1 MQAPNS
7 GLRKFTPRAG
17 GRVIGK
23 NGLARRGVESLE
35 ILRTGDR
42 IIMKSVLGG
51 SVALATTVLA
61 GYALFYTQPLLA
73 ETISLRQESKQEQKK
88 QITKTEE
95 TPAQNEHAV
104 ETNKAVETTTT
115 DTPAV
120 AAEHYTATAYAFRG
134 RTATGQKVTK
144 GIIAADPRVLPMGT
158 RVRLDAGTWSGE
170 YTVADTGG
178 AIRGKRIDVWVPT
191 TREACSFGRRKV
203 KLTVLSYG
211 GRRSKAVV
219 KK

>member
-1 MQAPNS
+1 
-7 GLRKFTPRAG
+7 
-17 GRVIGK
+17 
-23 NGLARRGVESLE
+23 
-35 ILRTGDR
+35 
-42 IIMKSVLGG
+42 MKSIIGG
-51 SVALATTVLA
+51 SAALAVTVLA

-73 ETISLRQESKQEQKK
+73 ETISLQQESTQQEKK
-88 QITKTEE
+88 QITKTEV

-104 ETNKAVETTTT
+104 DTNNIVVETRTTET
-115 DTPAV
+115 SVA

-134 RTATGQKVTK
+134 RTATGQKVAK

-178 AIRGKRIDVWVPT
+178 AIRGRRIDVWVPT
-191 TREACSFGRRKV
+191 TREAFSFGRRKV

-211 GRRSKAVV
+211 GRRSKSKA

>member
-1 MQAPNS
+1 VALKAWKYYGQE
-7 GLRKFTPRAG
+7 T
-17 GRVIGK
+17 
-23 NGLARRGVESLE
+23 E
-35 ILRTGDR
+35 

-51 SVALATTVLA
+51 SAALAVTVLA

-73 ETISLRQESKQEQKK
+73 EPISLRQESKQEQKK
-88 QITKTEE
+88 QITKTED
-95 TPAQNEHAV
+95 TTVQNEHAV
-104 ETNKAVETTTT
+104 DTNNNIIETRTIETPEAVS
-115 DTPAV
+115 
-120 AAEHYTATAYAFRG
+120 EHYTATAYAFRG
-134 RTATGQKVTK
+134 RTATGQRVVK

-191 TREACSFGRRKV
+191 TREAFSFGRRKV

-211 GRRSKAVV
+211 GRRGKKIVKA
-219 KK
+219 

>member
-1 MQAPNS
+1 MALKAWKYYGQE
-7 GLRKFTPRAG
+7 T
-17 GRVIGK
+17 GK
-23 NGLARRGVESLE
+23 
-35 ILRTGDR
+35 
-42 IIMKSVLGG
+42 IMKSILGG
-51 SVALATTVLA
+51 SAALAVTVLTI
-61 GYALFYTQPLLA
+61 YALFYTQPLLA
-73 ETISLRQESKQEQKK
+73 ETISLQQDSTQQQKK

-95 TPAQNEHAV
+95 TPVQNEHAV
-104 ETNKAVETTTT
+104 ETNKTVETSSTEIR
-115 DTPAV
+115 AA

-134 RTATGQKVTK
+134 RTATGQKVAK
-144 GIIAADPRVLPMGT
+144 GIIAADRRVLPMGT

-191 TREACSFGRRKV
+191 TREAFSFGRRKV

>member
-1 MQAPNS
+1 
-7 GLRKFTPRAG
+7 
-17 GRVIGK
+17 
-23 NGLARRGVESLE
+23 
-35 ILRTGDR
+35 
-42 IIMKSVLGG
+42 MKSVLGG
-51 SVALATTVLA
+51 SVALAATVLA

-73 ETISLRQESKQEQKK
+73 ETISLRQESNQEQKK
-88 QITKTEE
+88 QITKTEK

-104 ETNKAVETTTT
+104 ETNKTVETTTT
-115 DTPAV
+115 DTAAA

-191 TREACSFGRRKV
+191 AREACSFGRRKV